1 MGVQPAKRID
11 AAKRS
16 GAAARIRALMS
27 TATSVLGAVPAR
39 SLRSRSAGV
48 LVLAL
53 LLTAC
58 GSSGPSASNTSKITV
73 GLVGANTA
81 DWPIFLAESQGY
93 FKQNGIDVQEVI
105 TGGPAQSA
113 QQLAAGSLD
122 IASNGTDSWIRAV
135 SQHLPAKI
143 IAPEFITDPYALIT
157 QPSITSW
164 SQLKGKTVI
173 LGTTTDVTAITFQA
187 MASAQGLSQKDFTVV
202 TAGSTNSRYSALKSG
217 HVDAAMLTQPFD
229 LLSESQGLHLMAT
242 AKQYVPNWIF
252 TSLGANTRWLQSH
265 QTDAVNF
272 LKALERAINFAYA
285 NPATAVSVMA
295 QRSKVSKPE
304 VQKAYDLDFNQ
315 WQAFSKTLSI
325 NSQDL
330 QAVVQAVVK
339 QGTVKQAPSTS
350 DLYDGSYVQ
359 RASS

>member
-1 MGVQPAKRID
+1 MGVQSTDRIEVATWGGAVAK
-11 AAKRS
+11 
-16 GAAARIRALMS
+16 IRAL
-27 TATSVLGAVPAR
+27 TNPVTGALGVVCAR
-39 SLRSRSAGV
+39 AFRGRPAGV

-58 GSSGPSASNTSKITV
+58 GSSGPSASNPSKLTV

-93 FKQNGIDVQEVI
+93 FKQNGVQVQEVI
-105 TGGPAQSA
+105 TGGPSQSA
-113 QQLAAGSLD
+113 QQLASGSLD
-122 IASNGTDSWIRAV
+122 VASNGTDSWIRAV

-143 IAPEFITDPYALIT
+143 IAPEFTTDPYALVT

-164 SQLKGKTVI
+164 SQLKGKTVM

-202 TAGSTNSRYSALKSG
+202 TAGSTNSRYAALKSG

-229 LLSESQGLHLMAT
+229 LLSESEGLHLMAT
-242 AKQYVPNWIF
+242 AKQYVPSWIF
-252 TSLGANTRWLQSH
+252 TSLGANTNWLKSH
-265 QTDAVNF
+265 QAEAVGF
-272 LKALERAINFAYA
+272 LKAMAQAINFGYA
-285 NPATAVSVMA
+285 HPDTAVSVMA

-304 VQKAYDLDFNQ
+304 VQKAYDVDFDQ
-315 WQAFSKTLSI
+315 WQAFSKSLSI
-325 NSQDL
+325 KPSDL